1 MRELVH
7 YDWPGNVR
15 QLENVIRAATLFADG
30 SMVEVRDLE
39 LTSHA
44 ALGSQRPVSELVTA
58 PAGGDEAERCYDRI
72 RGGDLTLRDL
82 KKELERYCVERAL
95 EETSG
100 NISQAAHLLGLKRPR
115 MSQLVKEF
123 AIRANGEER

>member
-1 MRELVH
+1 MQDFVRGHVHRTERGPELETRTVDT
-7 YDWPGNVR
+7 YLRRMDPSR
-15 QLENVIRAATLFADG
+15 MLLTRA
-30 SMVEVRDLE
+30 EVRAVNE
-39 LTSHA
+39 SMR
-44 ALGSQRPVSELVTA
+44 GVF
-58 PAGGDEAERCYDRI
+58 DRI
-72 RGGDLTLRDL
+72 RAGDLTLRDL